1 MKICV
6 IFYGFLGDSSNL
18 NNLNRIYDLC
28 DKNKHEINFYYSI
41 PDSISEFDG
50 NKINDE
56 LINGLTKDVENFN
69 FEIRDYNTCMYI
81 DECKKLDLP
90 IKTNIHNLYPYRNLS
105 MLDSI
110 KKSVELITKNYD
122 FMIITRLDNLP
133 FITPNKIIS
142 DFNVKD
148 KAYLFRNEPKIFGVV
163 EDRFIFGDFNIL
175 KNISNVYEYV
185 KKLKFDDENFYS
197 EKLIGEYF
205 VENFKEN
212 LEFIDGVNIK
222 NNINYKKYLYETQ
235 LIVESLYDTCN

>member
-6 IFYGFLGDSSNL
+6 VFYGFLGDLSNL
-18 NNLNRIYDLC
+18 NNLNKIYDLC

-41 PDSISEFDG
+41 PDSISEFDE
-50 NKINDE
+50 NKINNE

-69 FEIRDYNTCMYI
+69 FKIRDYNTCTYI
-81 DECKKLDLP
+81 NETKKLNLP
-90 IKTNIHNLYPYRNLS
+90 IKTNVHNLYPYRNLS

-110 KKSVELITKNYD
+110 KKSVELITENYD
-122 FMIITRLDNLP
+122 FMLITRLDTLP
-133 FITPNKIIS
+133 FIEHNKIIS

-148 KAYLFRNEPKIFGVV
+148 KAYLFRIQPKVFGVV

-185 KKLKFDDENFYS
+185 KKLEFDDKNFYS

-205 VENFKEN
+205 VENFKEH
-212 LEFIDGVNIK
+212 LEFIDGVNII
-222 NNINYKKYLYETQ
+222 NNVNHKKYSNEIQ
-235 LIVESLYDTCN
+235 LIIESLYNTCH